1 VYLTN
6 LKIFKQRIQSFQIQ
20 SPLEQSNKSP
30 AIRED
35 NFELKIVEV
44 SDFLTKDLSTVT
56 PEP

>member
-6 LKIFKQRIQSFQIQ
+6 LKIVKQRIQSFQIQ
-20 SPLEQSNKSP
+20 NPLEQSNKSP

-44 SDFLTKDLSTVT
+44 SDFLVKD
-56 PEP
+56 